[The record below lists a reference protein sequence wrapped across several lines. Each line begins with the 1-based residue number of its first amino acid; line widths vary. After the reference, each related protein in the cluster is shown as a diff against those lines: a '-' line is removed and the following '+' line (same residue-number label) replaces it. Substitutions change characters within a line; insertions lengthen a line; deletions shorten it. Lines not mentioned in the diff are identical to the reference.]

1 MVQAAR
7 KLQHA
12 IRDAF
17 CGEAQDLFDNAAA
30 FDPGDGVLDD
40 DTCPGEERVE
50 ERLTD
55 AQCLAC
61 GLFWG
66 CLVWV
71 PAGSYPCKPVSVS
84 SVAWWGYTLCASSV
98 AFLSW
103 VVPATVGRRYTTFV
117 VLALTRRRFVSV
129 WAFCVPL

>member
-17 CGEAQDLFDNAAA
+17 CGEAQDLCDNAAA

-55 AQCLAC
+55 AQFFAF
-61 GLFWG
+61 GLFLG

-71 PAGSYPCKPVSVS
+71 PAGSYP
-84 SVAWWGYTLCASSV
+84 
-98 AFLSW
+98 
-103 VVPATVGRRYTTFV
+103 
-117 VLALTRRRFVSV
+117 
-129 WAFCVPL
+129 